1 MHSEGQAMIKE
12 FKELQKT
19 VTMLQHDLEIK
30 NKIIKNYEKQLN
42 LYATLDKQIKEQSIR
57 KANND

>member
-1 MHSEGQAMIKE
+1 MIKE

-19 VTMLQHDLEIK
+19 VKILEHDLEIK
-30 NKIIKNYEKQLN
+30 NKIIKNYEKQLY
-42 LYATLDKQIKEQSIR
+42 LYATLDKQIKQQSIR

>member
-1 MHSEGQAMIKE
+1 MMRE

-19 VTMLQHDLEIK
+19 VTMLEHDLEIK